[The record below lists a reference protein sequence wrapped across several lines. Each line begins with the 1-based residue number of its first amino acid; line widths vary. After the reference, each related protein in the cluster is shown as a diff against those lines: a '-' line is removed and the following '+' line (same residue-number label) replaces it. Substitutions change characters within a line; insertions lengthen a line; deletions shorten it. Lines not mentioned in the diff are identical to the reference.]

1 MVDCHV
7 YSTWN
12 AKKSQ
17 WDLAVQADCDNEII
31 HEAGTITCPFITPRW
46 WLIPGEVYGRGPI
59 TQALP
64 AIRTVNLA
72 QQLQLQTAAIVLSGI
87 YTAVDDGVFN
97 PAASP
102 VAPGAFWKVAR
113 NGGVAGPSVVRL
125 QDPRI
130 DLSQI
135 IIKDLQIAIQGA
147 LLDAT
152 LPPDGAAVRS
162 ATEIIERVKKM
173 ASDYTG
179 AFGRLVSEIVV
190 PVIKRVMEIAYNRQL
205 IATKVPIDQLLVRAR
220 VVSPLA
226 QARQA
231 REVEVITQGLQ
242 MVAALDPSLIPR
254 LIQLEP
260 ALFEVLRAMGVPER
274 LFTTLEQRAAIDKRE
289 AQAAAAAQLMAAA
302 PAAKDAAQ
310 AAATAATIGA

>member
-1 MVDCHV
+1 
-7 YSTWN
+7 
-12 AKKSQ
+12 
-17 WDLAVQADCDNEII
+17 
-31 HEAGTITCPFITPRW
+31 
-46 WLIPGEVYGRGPI
+46 
-59 TQALP
+59 
-64 AIRTVNLA
+64 VNLA

-97 PAASP
+97 PSASP

-113 NGGVAGPSVVRL
+113 NGGVSGPSVVKL

-190 PVIKRVMEIAYNRQL
+190 PVIKRVMEIAYQRQL
-205 IATKVPIDQLLVRAR
+205 IATKVTIDQLLVRAR

-260 ALFEVLRAMGVPER
+260 ALFEVLRAMGFPER
-274 LFTTLEQRAAIDKRE
+274 IFTTAEQRAAIDQRE